1 MNKRKSITLLVISIV
16 LILLLGV
23 MTFCPVVVPLGNVDY
38 HSPVTLIEY
47 GLDLKGGYF
56 VTFEV
61 NKNELSDSEY
71 AEGFDEVIDTLED
84 RMSLIESRMG
94 IQGFTEALVASSPAE
109 GLVSVEVPAT
119 ESALSISDVFDILGS
134 KGELVISLN
143 EDGSE
148 PFIPKNAQG
157 DELTWNDCIVRA
169 DAIYDSSTSSYGIYV
184 EFDDFGLEALKEGT
198 SAITSSTPIYFILDG
213 ETISNPNVSSQIT
226 SNYSQ
231 ITGLSTPV
239 AAQTMAIQFMS
250 GSYPLDVVNTMDF
263 NDVGAELGN
272 DAANMLLLVY
282 AVMKSKITY
291 HEQTDMENTLK
302 LREVLKTLP
311 SFTSE
316 FFRGISTT
324 TSTSTR
330 IKYAYDLRIFF
341 QYLQKENPEL
351 AKIPMDQMSV
361 DVLDQVTAL
370 DLEEYTE
377 YLKAYIGSQESYTT
391 NGEKGLKRKLSA
403 LRTFYSYYFKKE
415 LIETNPTLLI
425 DMPKLHEK
433 EIIRLEPNEVAE
445 LLDFIES
452 CGDGLSNHQRAY
464 YEKTKER
471 DFAIITLLLG
481 TGIRV
486 SECVGLDIEDVDFK
500 NNGIK
505 VLRKGGN
512 EMFVYFGDEVAEAL
526 KKYIEVRAGITPVAG
541 HEHALFYSAQ
551 RKRINVKTVENLVK
565 KYASQ
570 VTTTKKITPH
580 KLRSTYGTTL
590 YQETGDI
597 YLVADVLGHKDVNT
611 TKKHY
616 AAMDDAR
623 RRQAATAVRLR
634 ESMPEHEE

>member
-47 GLDLKGGYF
+47 GLDLKGGSF

-71 AEGFDEVIDTLED
+71 AEGFDEVIATLED

-119 ESALSISDVFDILGS
+119 ESALSISDVFGILGS

-157 DELTWNDCIVRA
+157 DELTWNECIVRA
-169 DAIYDSSTSSYGIYV
+169 DTIYDSSTSSYGIYV

-272 DAANMLLLVY
+272 DTANMLLLVY
-282 AVMKSKITY
+282 AVMSVLIIVAFIAVY
-291 HEQTDMENTLK
+291 RLMGVAFTLSF
-302 LREVLKTLP
+302 LFYLILLAFAIAFIPLAQFMSLAGFVGLFFGLAMFAAFNAVLLGNIN
-311 SFTSE
+311 SE
-316 FFRGISTT
+316 FKKGKSF
-324 TSTSTR
+324 
-330 IKYAYDLRIFF
+330 
-341 QYLQKENPEL
+341 EL
-351 AKIPMDQMSV
+351 SFD
-361 DVLDQVTAL
+361 D
-370 DLEEYTE
+370 
-377 YLKAYIGSQESYTT
+377 G
-391 NGEKGLKRKLSA
+391 
-403 LRTFYSYYFKKE
+403 FKKSVWTI
-415 LIETNPTLLI
+415 LN
-425 DMPKLHEK
+425 
-433 EIIRLEPNEVAE
+433 
-445 LLDFIES
+445 
-452 CGDGLSNHQRAY
+452 G
-464 YEKTKER
+464 
-471 DFAIITLLLG
+471 AIVVLLG
-481 TGIRV
+481 LILIWIIGTGSIEIFAMGATFSLV
-486 SECVGLDIEDVDFK
+486 LGLIATFLFTRGYV
-500 NNGIK
+500 K
-505 VLRKGGN
+505 VLRGVSPDNDKA
-512 EMFVYFGDEVAEAL
+512 FG
-526 KKYIEVRAGITPVAG
+526 I
-541 HEHALFYSAQ
+541 
-551 RKRINVKTVENLVK
+551 VKEDK
-565 KYASQ
+565 
-570 VTTTKKITPH
+570 
-580 KLRSTYGTTL
+580 
-590 YQETGDI
+590 
-597 YLVADVLGHKDVNT
+597 
-611 TKKHY
+611 
-616 AAMDDAR
+616 
-623 RRQAATAVRLR
+623 
-634 ESMPEHEE
+634 

>member
-71 AEGFDEVIDTLED
+71 AEGFDEVIATLED

-282 AVMKSKITY
+282 AVMSVLIIVAFIAVY
-291 HEQTDMENTLK
+291 RLMGVAFTLSF
-302 LREVLKTLP
+302 LFYLILLAFAIAFIPLAQFMSLAGFVGLFFGLAMFAAFNAVLLGNIN
-311 SFTSE
+311 SE
-316 FFRGISTT
+316 FKKGKSF
-324 TSTSTR
+324 
-330 IKYAYDLRIFF
+330 
-341 QYLQKENPEL
+341 EL
-351 AKIPMDQMSV
+351 SFD
-361 DVLDQVTAL
+361 D
-370 DLEEYTE
+370 
-377 YLKAYIGSQESYTT
+377 G
-391 NGEKGLKRKLSA
+391 
-403 LRTFYSYYFKKE
+403 FKKSVWTI
-415 LIETNPTLLI
+415 LN
-425 DMPKLHEK
+425 
-433 EIIRLEPNEVAE
+433 
-445 LLDFIES
+445 
-452 CGDGLSNHQRAY
+452 G
-464 YEKTKER
+464 
-471 DFAIITLLLG
+471 AIVVLLG
-481 TGIRV
+481 LILIWIIGTGSIEIFAMGATFSLV
-486 SECVGLDIEDVDFK
+486 LGLIATFLFTRGYV
-500 NNGIK
+500 K
-505 VLRKGGN
+505 VLRGVSPDNDKA
-512 EMFVYFGDEVAEAL
+512 FG
-526 KKYIEVRAGITPVAG
+526 I
-541 HEHALFYSAQ
+541 
-551 RKRINVKTVENLVK
+551 VKEDK
-565 KYASQ
+565 
-570 VTTTKKITPH
+570 
-580 KLRSTYGTTL
+580 
-590 YQETGDI
+590 
-597 YLVADVLGHKDVNT
+597 
-611 TKKHY
+611 
-616 AAMDDAR
+616 
-623 RRQAATAVRLR
+623 
-634 ESMPEHEE
+634 

>member
-47 GLDLKGGYF
+47 GLDLKGGSF

-71 AEGFDEVIDTLED
+71 AKGFDEVIATLED

-119 ESALSISDVFDILGS
+119 ESALSISDVFGILGS

-157 DELTWNDCIVRA
+157 DELTWNECIVRA

-272 DAANMLLLVY
+272 DTANMLLLVY
-282 AVMKSKITY
+282 AVMSVLIIVAFIAVY
-291 HEQTDMENTLK
+291 RLMGVAFTLSF
-302 LREVLKTLP
+302 LFYLILLAFAIAFIPLAQFMSLAGFVGLFFGLAMFAAFNAVLLGNIN
-311 SFTSE
+311 SE
-316 FFRGISTT
+316 FKKGKSF
-324 TSTSTR
+324 
-330 IKYAYDLRIFF
+330 
-341 QYLQKENPEL
+341 EL
-351 AKIPMDQMSV
+351 SFD
-361 DVLDQVTAL
+361 D
-370 DLEEYTE
+370 
-377 YLKAYIGSQESYTT
+377 G
-391 NGEKGLKRKLSA
+391 
-403 LRTFYSYYFKKE
+403 FKKSVWTI
-415 LIETNPTLLI
+415 LN
-425 DMPKLHEK
+425 
-433 EIIRLEPNEVAE
+433 
-445 LLDFIES
+445 
-452 CGDGLSNHQRAY
+452 G
-464 YEKTKER
+464 
-471 DFAIITLLLG
+471 AIVVLLG
-481 TGIRV
+481 LILIWIIGTGSIEIFAMGATFSLV
-486 SECVGLDIEDVDFK
+486 LGLIATFLFTRGYV
-500 NNGIK
+500 K
-505 VLRKGGN
+505 VLRGVSPDNDKA
-512 EMFVYFGDEVAEAL
+512 FG
-526 KKYIEVRAGITPVAG
+526 I
-541 HEHALFYSAQ
+541 
-551 RKRINVKTVENLVK
+551 VKEDK
-565 KYASQ
+565 
-570 VTTTKKITPH
+570 
-580 KLRSTYGTTL
+580 
-590 YQETGDI
+590 
-597 YLVADVLGHKDVNT
+597 
-611 TKKHY
+611 
-616 AAMDDAR
+616 
-623 RRQAATAVRLR
+623 
-634 ESMPEHEE
+634 

>member
-1 MNKRKSITLLVISIV
+1 MPQTNNESEAKIPAKRRKSPRRRWKRALWLLPVLLTLLILRVERNVTDVV
-16 LILLLGV
+16 LTLSQATARSLAIQALNEAASEMLGLGV
-23 MTFCPVVVPLGNVDY
+23 HYADLMTVEKDEQGQVRLIQANTPEMNRLAAQASLLAQERLTAMGQKTVVVPLGNVDY

-143 EDGSE
+143 EDGSK

-272 DAANMLLLVY
+272 DTANMLLLVY
-282 AVMKSKITY
+282 AVMSVLIIVAFIAVY
-291 HEQTDMENTLK
+291 RLMGVAFTLSF
-302 LREVLKTLP
+302 LFYLILLAFAIAFIPLAQFMSLAGFVGLFFGLAMFAAFNAVLLGNIN
-311 SFTSE
+311 SE
-316 FFRGISTT
+316 FKKGKSF
-324 TSTSTR
+324 
-330 IKYAYDLRIFF
+330 
-341 QYLQKENPEL
+341 EL
-351 AKIPMDQMSV
+351 SFD
-361 DVLDQVTAL
+361 D
-370 DLEEYTE
+370 
-377 YLKAYIGSQESYTT
+377 G
-391 NGEKGLKRKLSA
+391 
-403 LRTFYSYYFKKE
+403 FKKSVWTI
-415 LIETNPTLLI
+415 LN
-425 DMPKLHEK
+425 
-433 EIIRLEPNEVAE
+433 
-445 LLDFIES
+445 
-452 CGDGLSNHQRAY
+452 G
-464 YEKTKER
+464 
-471 DFAIITLLLG
+471 AIVVLLG
-481 TGIRV
+481 LILIWIIGTG
-486 SECVGLDIEDVDFK
+486 SIEIFAMGATFSLVLGVIATFLFTR
-500 NNGIK
+500 GYVK
-505 VLRKGGN
+505 VLRGVSPDNDKA
-512 EMFVYFGDEVAEAL
+512 FG
-526 KKYIEVRAGITPVAG
+526 I
-541 HEHALFYSAQ
+541 
-551 RKRINVKTVENLVK
+551 VKEDK
-565 KYASQ
+565 
-570 VTTTKKITPH
+570 
-580 KLRSTYGTTL
+580 
-590 YQETGDI
+590 
-597 YLVADVLGHKDVNT
+597 
-611 TKKHY
+611 
-616 AAMDDAR
+616 
-623 RRQAATAVRLR
+623 
-634 ESMPEHEE
+634 

>member
-71 AEGFDEVIDTLED
+71 AEGFDEVIATLED

-282 AVMKSKITY
+282 AVMSVLIIVAFIAVY
-291 HEQTDMENTLK
+291 RLMGVAFTLSF
-302 LREVLKTLP
+302 LFYLILLAFAIAFIPLAQFMSLASFVGLFFGLAMFAAFNAVLLGNIN
-311 SFTSE
+311 SE
-316 FFRGISTT
+316 FKKGKSF
-324 TSTSTR
+324 
-330 IKYAYDLRIFF
+330 
-341 QYLQKENPEL
+341 EL
-351 AKIPMDQMSV
+351 SFD
-361 DVLDQVTAL
+361 D
-370 DLEEYTE
+370 
-377 YLKAYIGSQESYTT
+377 G
-391 NGEKGLKRKLSA
+391 
-403 LRTFYSYYFKKE
+403 FKKSVWTI
-415 LIETNPTLLI
+415 LN
-425 DMPKLHEK
+425 
-433 EIIRLEPNEVAE
+433 
-445 LLDFIES
+445 
-452 CGDGLSNHQRAY
+452 G
-464 YEKTKER
+464 
-471 DFAIITLLLG
+471 AIVVLLG
-481 TGIRV
+481 LILIWIIGTG
-486 SECVGLDIEDVDFK
+486 SIEIFAMGATFSLVLGVIATFLFTR
-500 NNGIK
+500 GYVK
-505 VLRKGGN
+505 VLRGVSPDNDKA
-512 EMFVYFGDEVAEAL
+512 FG
-526 KKYIEVRAGITPVAG
+526 I
-541 HEHALFYSAQ
+541 
-551 RKRINVKTVENLVK
+551 VKEDK
-565 KYASQ
+565 
-570 VTTTKKITPH
+570 
-580 KLRSTYGTTL
+580 
-590 YQETGDI
+590 
-597 YLVADVLGHKDVNT
+597 
-611 TKKHY
+611 
-616 AAMDDAR
+616 
-623 RRQAATAVRLR
+623 
-634 ESMPEHEE
+634 

>member
-47 GLDLKGGYF
+47 GLDLKGGSF

-71 AEGFDEVIDTLED
+71 AEGFDEVIATLED

-119 ESALSISDVFDILGS
+119 ESALSISDVFGILGS

-157 DELTWNDCIVRA
+157 DELTWNECIVRA

-282 AVMKSKITY
+282 AVMSVLIIVAFIAVY
-291 HEQTDMENTLK
+291 RLMGVAFTLSF
-302 LREVLKTLP
+302 LFYLILLAFAIAFIPLAQFMSLAGFVGLFFGLAMFAAFNAVLLGNIN
-311 SFTSE
+311 SE
-316 FFRGISTT
+316 FKKGKSF
-324 TSTSTR
+324 
-330 IKYAYDLRIFF
+330 
-341 QYLQKENPEL
+341 EL
-351 AKIPMDQMSV
+351 SFD
-361 DVLDQVTAL
+361 D
-370 DLEEYTE
+370 
-377 YLKAYIGSQESYTT
+377 G
-391 NGEKGLKRKLSA
+391 
-403 LRTFYSYYFKKE
+403 FKKSVWTI
-415 LIETNPTLLI
+415 LN
-425 DMPKLHEK
+425 
-433 EIIRLEPNEVAE
+433 
-445 LLDFIES
+445 
-452 CGDGLSNHQRAY
+452 G
-464 YEKTKER
+464 
-471 DFAIITLLLG
+471 AIVVLLG
-481 TGIRV
+481 LILIWIIGTG
-486 SECVGLDIEDVDFK
+486 SIEIFAMGATFSLVLGVIATFLFTR
-500 NNGIK
+500 GYVK
-505 VLRKGGN
+505 VLRGVSPDNDKA
-512 EMFVYFGDEVAEAL
+512 FG
-526 KKYIEVRAGITPVAG
+526 I
-541 HEHALFYSAQ
+541 
-551 RKRINVKTVENLVK
+551 VKEDK
-565 KYASQ
+565 
-570 VTTTKKITPH
+570 
-580 KLRSTYGTTL
+580 
-590 YQETGDI
+590 
-597 YLVADVLGHKDVNT
+597 
-611 TKKHY
+611 
-616 AAMDDAR
+616 
-623 RRQAATAVRLR
+623 
-634 ESMPEHEE
+634 

>member
-47 GLDLKGGYF
+47 GLDLKGGSF

-71 AEGFDEVIDTLED
+71 AEGFDEVIATLED

-119 ESALSISDVFDILGS
+119 ESALSISDVFGILGS

-157 DELTWNDCIVRA
+157 DELTWNECIVRA

-272 DAANMLLLVY
+272 DTANMLLLVY
-282 AVMKSKITY
+282 AVMSVLIIVAFIAVYRLMGVAFTLSFLFYLILLAFAIAFIPLAQFMSLAGFVGLFFGLAMFAAQQMDCSEISIPSSKRAKALNCPLT
-291 HEQTDMENTLK
+291 TDSK
-302 LREVLKTLP
+302 
-311 SFTSE
+311 
-316 FFRGISTT
+316 
-324 TSTSTR
+324 
-330 IKYAYDLRIFF
+330 
-341 QYLQKENPEL
+341 NPCGL
-351 AKIPMDQMSV
+351 FS
-361 DVLDQVTAL
+361 TAL
-370 DLEEYTE
+370 
-377 YLKAYIGSQESYTT
+377 SWCCSV
-391 NGEKGLKRKLSA
+391 LS
-403 LRTFYSYYFKKE
+403 L
-415 LIETNPTLLI
+415 
-425 DMPKLHEK
+425 
-433 EIIRLEPNEVAE
+433 
-445 LLDFIES
+445 
-452 CGDGLSNHQRAY
+452 
-464 YEKTKER
+464 
-471 DFAIITLLLG
+471 
-481 TGIRV
+481 
-486 SECVGLDIEDVDFK
+486 
-500 NNGIK
+500 
-505 VLRKGGN
+505 
-512 EMFVYFGDEVAEAL
+512 FG
-526 KKYIEVRAGITPVAG
+526 
-541 HEHALFYSAQ
+541 
-551 RKRINVKTVENLVK
+551 
-565 KYASQ
+565 
-570 VTTTKKITPH
+570 
-580 KLRSTYGTTL
+580 
-590 YQETGDI
+590 
-597 YLVADVLGHKDVNT
+597 
-611 TKKHY
+611 
-616 AAMDDAR
+616 
-623 RRQAATAVRLR
+623 
-634 ESMPEHEE
+634 

>member
-47 GLDLKGGYF
+47 GLDLKGGSF

-71 AEGFDEVIDTLED
+71 AEGFDEVIATLED

-119 ESALSISDVFDILGS
+119 ESALSISDVFGILGS

-272 DAANMLLLVY
+272 DTANMLLLVY
-282 AVMKSKITY
+282 AVMSILIIVAFIAVY
-291 HEQTDMENTLK
+291 RLMGVAFTLSF
-302 LREVLKTLP
+302 LFYLILLAFAIAFIPLAQFMSLAGFVGLFFGLAMFAAFNAVLLGNIN
-311 SFTSE
+311 SE
-316 FFRGISTT
+316 FKKGKSF
-324 TSTSTR
+324 
-330 IKYAYDLRIFF
+330 
-341 QYLQKENPEL
+341 EL
-351 AKIPMDQMSV
+351 SFD
-361 DVLDQVTAL
+361 D
-370 DLEEYTE
+370 
-377 YLKAYIGSQESYTT
+377 G
-391 NGEKGLKRKLSA
+391 
-403 LRTFYSYYFKKE
+403 FKKSVWTI
-415 LIETNPTLLI
+415 LN
-425 DMPKLHEK
+425 
-433 EIIRLEPNEVAE
+433 
-445 LLDFIES
+445 
-452 CGDGLSNHQRAY
+452 G
-464 YEKTKER
+464 
-471 DFAIITLLLG
+471 AIVVLLG
-481 TGIRV
+481 LILIWIIGTG
-486 SECVGLDIEDVDFK
+486 SIEIFAMGATFSLVLGVIATFLFTR
-500 NNGIK
+500 GYVK
-505 VLRKGGN
+505 VLRGVSPDNDKA
-512 EMFVYFGDEVAEAL
+512 FG
-526 KKYIEVRAGITPVAG
+526 I
-541 HEHALFYSAQ
+541 
-551 RKRINVKTVENLVK
+551 VKEDK
-565 KYASQ
+565 
-570 VTTTKKITPH
+570 
-580 KLRSTYGTTL
+580 
-590 YQETGDI
+590 
-597 YLVADVLGHKDVNT
+597 
-611 TKKHY
+611 
-616 AAMDDAR
+616 
-623 RRQAATAVRLR
+623 
-634 ESMPEHEE
+634 

>member
-47 GLDLKGGYF
+47 GLDLKGGSF

-71 AEGFDEVIDTLED
+71 AEGFDEVIVTLED

-119 ESALSISDVFDILGS
+119 ESALSISDVFGILGS

-157 DELTWNDCIVRA
+157 DELTWNECIVRA

-272 DAANMLLLVY
+272 DTANMLLLVY
-282 AVMKSKITY
+282 AVMSVLIIVAFIAVY
-291 HEQTDMENTLK
+291 RLMGVAFTLSF
-302 LREVLKTLP
+302 LFYLILLAFAIAFIPLAQFMSLAGFVGLFFGLAMFAAFNAVLLGNIN
-311 SFTSE
+311 SE
-316 FFRGISTT
+316 FKKGKSF
-324 TSTSTR
+324 
-330 IKYAYDLRIFF
+330 
-341 QYLQKENPEL
+341 EL
-351 AKIPMDQMSV
+351 SFD
-361 DVLDQVTAL
+361 D
-370 DLEEYTE
+370 
-377 YLKAYIGSQESYTT
+377 G
-391 NGEKGLKRKLSA
+391 
-403 LRTFYSYYFKKE
+403 FKKSVWTI
-415 LIETNPTLLI
+415 LN
-425 DMPKLHEK
+425 
-433 EIIRLEPNEVAE
+433 
-445 LLDFIES
+445 
-452 CGDGLSNHQRAY
+452 G
-464 YEKTKER
+464 
-471 DFAIITLLLG
+471 AIVVLLG
-481 TGIRV
+481 LILIWIIGTGSIEIFAMGATFSLV
-486 SECVGLDIEDVDFK
+486 LGLIATFLFTRGYV
-500 NNGIK
+500 K
-505 VLRKGGN
+505 VLRGVSPDNDKA
-512 EMFVYFGDEVAEAL
+512 FG
-526 KKYIEVRAGITPVAG
+526 I
-541 HEHALFYSAQ
+541 
-551 RKRINVKTVENLVK
+551 VKEDK
-565 KYASQ
+565 
-570 VTTTKKITPH
+570 
-580 KLRSTYGTTL
+580 
-590 YQETGDI
+590 
-597 YLVADVLGHKDVNT
+597 
-611 TKKHY
+611 
-616 AAMDDAR
+616 
-623 RRQAATAVRLR
+623 
-634 ESMPEHEE
+634 

>member
-47 GLDLKGGYF
+47 GLDLKGGSF

-71 AEGFDEVIDTLED
+71 AEGFDEVIATLED

-119 ESALSISDVFDILGS
+119 ESALSISDVFGILGS

-157 DELTWNDCIVRA
+157 DELTWNECIVRA

-272 DAANMLLLVY
+272 DTANMLLLVY
-282 AVMKSKITY
+282 AVMSVLIIVAFIAVY
-291 HEQTDMENTLK
+291 RLMGVAFTLSF
-302 LREVLKTLP
+302 LFYLILLAFAIAFIPLAQFMSLAGFVGLFFGLAMFAAFNAVLLGNIN
-311 SFTSE
+311 SE
-316 FFRGISTT
+316 FKKGKSF
-324 TSTSTR
+324 
-330 IKYAYDLRIFF
+330 
-341 QYLQKENPEL
+341 EL
-351 AKIPMDQMSV
+351 SFD
-361 DVLDQVTAL
+361 D
-370 DLEEYTE
+370 
-377 YLKAYIGSQESYTT
+377 G
-391 NGEKGLKRKLSA
+391 
-403 LRTFYSYYFKKE
+403 FKKSVW
-415 LIETNPTLLI
+415 T
-425 DMPKLHEK
+425 
-433 EIIRLEPNEVAE
+433 IIN
-445 LLDFIES
+445 
-452 CGDGLSNHQRAY
+452 G
-464 YEKTKER
+464 
-471 DFAIITLLLG
+471 AIVVLLG
-481 TGIRV
+481 LILIWIIGTGSIEIFAMGATFSLV
-486 SECVGLDIEDVDFK
+486 LGLIATFLFTRGYV
-500 NNGIK
+500 K
-505 VLRKGGN
+505 VLRGVSPDNDKA
-512 EMFVYFGDEVAEAL
+512 FG
-526 KKYIEVRAGITPVAG
+526 I
-541 HEHALFYSAQ
+541 
-551 RKRINVKTVENLVK
+551 VKEDK
-565 KYASQ
+565 
-570 VTTTKKITPH
+570 
-580 KLRSTYGTTL
+580 
-590 YQETGDI
+590 
-597 YLVADVLGHKDVNT
+597 
-611 TKKHY
+611 
-616 AAMDDAR
+616 
-623 RRQAATAVRLR
+623 
-634 ESMPEHEE
+634 

>member
-47 GLDLKGGYF
+47 GLDLKGGSF

-71 AEGFDEVIDTLED
+71 AEGFDEVIATLED

-119 ESALSISDVFDILGS
+119 ESALSISDVFGILGS

-157 DELTWNDCIVRA
+157 DELTWNECIVRA
-169 DAIYDSSTSSYGIYV
+169 DAFYDSSTSSYGIYV

-272 DAANMLLLVY
+272 DTANMLLLVY
-282 AVMKSKITY
+282 AVMSVLIIVAFIAVY
-291 HEQTDMENTLK
+291 RLMGVAFTLSF
-302 LREVLKTLP
+302 LFYLILLAFAIAFIPLAQFMSLAGFVGLFFGLAMFAAFNAVLLGNIN
-311 SFTSE
+311 SE
-316 FFRGISTT
+316 FKKGKSF
-324 TSTSTR
+324 
-330 IKYAYDLRIFF
+330 
-341 QYLQKENPEL
+341 EL
-351 AKIPMDQMSV
+351 SFD
-361 DVLDQVTAL
+361 D
-370 DLEEYTE
+370 
-377 YLKAYIGSQESYTT
+377 G
-391 NGEKGLKRKLSA
+391 
-403 LRTFYSYYFKKE
+403 FKKSVWTI
-415 LIETNPTLLI
+415 LN
-425 DMPKLHEK
+425 
-433 EIIRLEPNEVAE
+433 
-445 LLDFIES
+445 
-452 CGDGLSNHQRAY
+452 G
-464 YEKTKER
+464 
-471 DFAIITLLLG
+471 AIVVLLG
-481 TGIRV
+481 LILIWIIGTGSIEIFAMGATFSLV
-486 SECVGLDIEDVDFK
+486 LGLIATFLFTRGYV
-500 NNGIK
+500 K
-505 VLRKGGN
+505 VLRGVSPDNDKA
-512 EMFVYFGDEVAEAL
+512 FG
-526 KKYIEVRAGITPVAG
+526 I
-541 HEHALFYSAQ
+541 
-551 RKRINVKTVENLVK
+551 VKEDK
-565 KYASQ
+565 
-570 VTTTKKITPH
+570 
-580 KLRSTYGTTL
+580 
-590 YQETGDI
+590 
-597 YLVADVLGHKDVNT
+597 
-611 TKKHY
+611 
-616 AAMDDAR
+616 
-623 RRQAATAVRLR
+623 
-634 ESMPEHEE
+634 

>member
-47 GLDLKGGYF
+47 GLDLKGGSF

-71 AEGFDEVIDTLED
+71 AEGFDEVIATLED

-119 ESALSISDVFDILGS
+119 ESALSISDVFGILGS

-157 DELTWNDCIVRA
+157 DELTWNECIVRA

-250 GSYPLDVVNTMDF
+250 GSYPLDVVYTMYF

-272 DAANMLLLVY
+272 DTANMLLLVY
-282 AVMKSKITY
+282 AVMSVLIIVAFIAVY
-291 HEQTDMENTLK
+291 RLMGVAFTLSF
-302 LREVLKTLP
+302 LFYLILLAFAIAFIPLAQFMSLAGFVGLFFGLAMFAAFNAVLLGNIN
-311 SFTSE
+311 SE
-316 FFRGISTT
+316 FKKGKSF
-324 TSTSTR
+324 
-330 IKYAYDLRIFF
+330 
-341 QYLQKENPEL
+341 EL
-351 AKIPMDQMSV
+351 SFD
-361 DVLDQVTAL
+361 D
-370 DLEEYTE
+370 
-377 YLKAYIGSQESYTT
+377 G
-391 NGEKGLKRKLSA
+391 
-403 LRTFYSYYFKKE
+403 FKKSVWTI
-415 LIETNPTLLI
+415 LN
-425 DMPKLHEK
+425 
-433 EIIRLEPNEVAE
+433 
-445 LLDFIES
+445 
-452 CGDGLSNHQRAY
+452 G
-464 YEKTKER
+464 
-471 DFAIITLLLG
+471 AIVVLLG
-481 TGIRV
+481 LILIWIIGTGSIEIFAMGATFSLV
-486 SECVGLDIEDVDFK
+486 LGLIATFLFTRGYV
-500 NNGIK
+500 K
-505 VLRKGGN
+505 VLRGVSPDNDKA
-512 EMFVYFGDEVAEAL
+512 FG
-526 KKYIEVRAGITPVAG
+526 I
-541 HEHALFYSAQ
+541 
-551 RKRINVKTVENLVK
+551 VKEDK
-565 KYASQ
+565 
-570 VTTTKKITPH
+570 
-580 KLRSTYGTTL
+580 
-590 YQETGDI
+590 
-597 YLVADVLGHKDVNT
+597 
-611 TKKHY
+611 
-616 AAMDDAR
+616 
-623 RRQAATAVRLR
+623 
-634 ESMPEHEE
+634 

>member
-282 AVMKSKITY
+282 AVMSVLIIVAFIAVY
-291 HEQTDMENTLK
+291 RLMGVAFTLSFLFYLILLAFAIK
-302 LREVLKTLP
+302 FIPLAQFMSLAGFVGLFFGLAMFAAFNAVLLGNIN
-311 SFTSE
+311 SE
-316 FFRGISTT
+316 FKKGKSF
-324 TSTSTR
+324 
-330 IKYAYDLRIFF
+330 
-341 QYLQKENPEL
+341 EL
-351 AKIPMDQMSV
+351 SFD
-361 DVLDQVTAL
+361 D
-370 DLEEYTE
+370 
-377 YLKAYIGSQESYTT
+377 G
-391 NGEKGLKRKLSA
+391 
-403 LRTFYSYYFKKE
+403 FKKSVWTI
-415 LIETNPTLLI
+415 LN
-425 DMPKLHEK
+425 
-433 EIIRLEPNEVAE
+433 
-445 LLDFIES
+445 
-452 CGDGLSNHQRAY
+452 G
-464 YEKTKER
+464 
-471 DFAIITLLLG
+471 AIVVLLG
-481 TGIRV
+481 LILIWIIGTG
-486 SECVGLDIEDVDFK
+486 SIEIFAMGATFSLVLGVIATFLFTR
-500 NNGIK
+500 GYVK
-505 VLRKGGN
+505 VLRGVSPDNDKA
-512 EMFVYFGDEVAEAL
+512 FG
-526 KKYIEVRAGITPVAG
+526 I
-541 HEHALFYSAQ
+541 
-551 RKRINVKTVENLVK
+551 VKEDK
-565 KYASQ
+565 
-570 VTTTKKITPH
+570 
-580 KLRSTYGTTL
+580 
-590 YQETGDI
+590 
-597 YLVADVLGHKDVNT
+597 
-611 TKKHY
+611 
-616 AAMDDAR
+616 
-623 RRQAATAVRLR
+623 
-634 ESMPEHEE
+634 

>member
-47 GLDLKGGYF
+47 GLDLKGGSF

-71 AEGFDEVIDTLED
+71 AEGFDEVIATLED

-119 ESALSISDVFDILGS
+119 ESALSISDVFGILGS

-157 DELTWNDCIVRA
+157 DELTWNECIVRA

-239 AAQTMAIQFMS
+239 AAQTMAIHFMS

-272 DAANMLLLVY
+272 DTANMLLLVY
-282 AVMKSKITY
+282 AVMSVLIIVAFIAVY
-291 HEQTDMENTLK
+291 RLMGVAFTLSF
-302 LREVLKTLP
+302 LFYLILLAFAIAFIPLAQFMSLAGFVGLFFGLAMFAAFNAVLLGNIN
-311 SFTSE
+311 SE
-316 FFRGISTT
+316 FKKGKSF
-324 TSTSTR
+324 
-330 IKYAYDLRIFF
+330 
-341 QYLQKENPEL
+341 EL
-351 AKIPMDQMSV
+351 SFD
-361 DVLDQVTAL
+361 D
-370 DLEEYTE
+370 
-377 YLKAYIGSQESYTT
+377 G
-391 NGEKGLKRKLSA
+391 
-403 LRTFYSYYFKKE
+403 FKKSVWTI
-415 LIETNPTLLI
+415 LN
-425 DMPKLHEK
+425 
-433 EIIRLEPNEVAE
+433 
-445 LLDFIES
+445 
-452 CGDGLSNHQRAY
+452 G
-464 YEKTKER
+464 
-471 DFAIITLLLG
+471 AIVVLLG
-481 TGIRV
+481 LILIWIIGTGSIEIFAMGATFSLV
-486 SECVGLDIEDVDFK
+486 LGLIATFLFTRGYV
-500 NNGIK
+500 K
-505 VLRKGGN
+505 VLRGVSPDNDKA
-512 EMFVYFGDEVAEAL
+512 FG
-526 KKYIEVRAGITPVAG
+526 I
-541 HEHALFYSAQ
+541 
-551 RKRINVKTVENLVK
+551 VKEDK
-565 KYASQ
+565 
-570 VTTTKKITPH
+570 
-580 KLRSTYGTTL
+580 
-590 YQETGDI
+590 
-597 YLVADVLGHKDVNT
+597 
-611 TKKHY
+611 
-616 AAMDDAR
+616 
-623 RRQAATAVRLR
+623 
-634 ESMPEHEE
+634 

>member
-47 GLDLKGGYF
+47 GLDLKGGSF

-71 AEGFDEVIDTLED
+71 AEGFDEVIATLED

-119 ESALSISDVFDILGS
+119 ESALSISDVFGILGS

-157 DELTWNDCIVRA
+157 DELTWNECIVRA

-272 DAANMLLLVY
+272 DTANMLLLVY
-282 AVMKSKITY
+282 AVMSVLIIVAFIAVY
-291 HEQTDMENTLK
+291 RLMGVAFTLSF
-302 LREVLKTLP
+302 LFYLLLLAFAIAFIPLAQFMSLAGFVGLFFGLAMFAAFNAVLLGNIN
-311 SFTSE
+311 SE
-316 FFRGISTT
+316 FKKGKSF
-324 TSTSTR
+324 
-330 IKYAYDLRIFF
+330 
-341 QYLQKENPEL
+341 EL
-351 AKIPMDQMSV
+351 SFD
-361 DVLDQVTAL
+361 D
-370 DLEEYTE
+370 
-377 YLKAYIGSQESYTT
+377 G
-391 NGEKGLKRKLSA
+391 
-403 LRTFYSYYFKKE
+403 FKKSVWTI
-415 LIETNPTLLI
+415 LN
-425 DMPKLHEK
+425 
-433 EIIRLEPNEVAE
+433 
-445 LLDFIES
+445 
-452 CGDGLSNHQRAY
+452 G
-464 YEKTKER
+464 
-471 DFAIITLLLG
+471 AIVVLLG
-481 TGIRV
+481 LILIWIIGTGSIEIFAMGATFSLV
-486 SECVGLDIEDVDFK
+486 LGLIATFLFTRGYV
-500 NNGIK
+500 K
-505 VLRKGGN
+505 VLRGVSPDNDKA
-512 EMFVYFGDEVAEAL
+512 FG
-526 KKYIEVRAGITPVAG
+526 I
-541 HEHALFYSAQ
+541 
-551 RKRINVKTVENLVK
+551 VKEDK
-565 KYASQ
+565 
-570 VTTTKKITPH
+570 
-580 KLRSTYGTTL
+580 
-590 YQETGDI
+590 
-597 YLVADVLGHKDVNT
+597 
-611 TKKHY
+611 
-616 AAMDDAR
+616 
-623 RRQAATAVRLR
+623 
-634 ESMPEHEE
+634 

>member
-47 GLDLKGGYF
+47 GLDLKGGSF

-71 AEGFDEVIDTLED
+71 AEGFDEVIATLED

-119 ESALSISDVFDILGS
+119 ESALSISDVFGILGS

-157 DELTWNDCIVRA
+157 DELTWNECIVRA

-272 DAANMLLLVY
+272 DTANMLLLVY
-282 AVMKSKITY
+282 AVMSVIIIVAFIAVY
-291 HEQTDMENTLK
+291 RLMGVAFTLSF
-302 LREVLKTLP
+302 LFYLILLAFAIAFIPLAQFMSLAGFVGLFFGLAMFAAFNAVLLGNIN
-311 SFTSE
+311 SE
-316 FFRGISTT
+316 FKKGKSF
-324 TSTSTR
+324 
-330 IKYAYDLRIFF
+330 
-341 QYLQKENPEL
+341 EL
-351 AKIPMDQMSV
+351 SFD
-361 DVLDQVTAL
+361 D
-370 DLEEYTE
+370 
-377 YLKAYIGSQESYTT
+377 G
-391 NGEKGLKRKLSA
+391 
-403 LRTFYSYYFKKE
+403 FKKSVWTI
-415 LIETNPTLLI
+415 LN
-425 DMPKLHEK
+425 
-433 EIIRLEPNEVAE
+433 
-445 LLDFIES
+445 
-452 CGDGLSNHQRAY
+452 G
-464 YEKTKER
+464 
-471 DFAIITLLLG
+471 AIVVLLG
-481 TGIRV
+481 LILIWIIGTGSIEIFAMGATFSLV
-486 SECVGLDIEDVDFK
+486 LGLIATFLFTRGYV
-500 NNGIK
+500 K
-505 VLRKGGN
+505 VLRGVSPDNDKA
-512 EMFVYFGDEVAEAL
+512 FG
-526 KKYIEVRAGITPVAG
+526 I
-541 HEHALFYSAQ
+541 
-551 RKRINVKTVENLVK
+551 VKEDK
-565 KYASQ
+565 
-570 VTTTKKITPH
+570 
-580 KLRSTYGTTL
+580 
-590 YQETGDI
+590 
-597 YLVADVLGHKDVNT
+597 
-611 TKKHY
+611 
-616 AAMDDAR
+616 
-623 RRQAATAVRLR
+623 
-634 ESMPEHEE
+634 

>member
-47 GLDLKGGYF
+47 GLDLKGGSF

-71 AEGFDEVIDTLED
+71 AEGFDEVIATLED

-157 DELTWNDCIVRA
+157 DELTWNECIVRA

-272 DAANMLLLVY
+272 DTANMLLLVY
-282 AVMKSKITY
+282 AVMSVLIIVAFIAVY
-291 HEQTDMENTLK
+291 RLMGVAFTLSF
-302 LREVLKTLP
+302 LFYLILLAFAIAFIPLAQFMSLAGFVGLFFGLAMFAAFNAVLLGNIN
-311 SFTSE
+311 SE
-316 FFRGISTT
+316 FKKGKSF
-324 TSTSTR
+324 
-330 IKYAYDLRIFF
+330 
-341 QYLQKENPEL
+341 EL
-351 AKIPMDQMSV
+351 SFD
-361 DVLDQVTAL
+361 D
-370 DLEEYTE
+370 
-377 YLKAYIGSQESYTT
+377 G
-391 NGEKGLKRKLSA
+391 
-403 LRTFYSYYFKKE
+403 FKKSVWTI
-415 LIETNPTLLI
+415 LN
-425 DMPKLHEK
+425 
-433 EIIRLEPNEVAE
+433 
-445 LLDFIES
+445 
-452 CGDGLSNHQRAY
+452 G
-464 YEKTKER
+464 
-471 DFAIITLLLG
+471 AIVVLLG
-481 TGIRV
+481 LILIWIIGTGSIEIFAMGATFSLV
-486 SECVGLDIEDVDFK
+486 LGLIATFLFTRGYV
-500 NNGIK
+500 K
-505 VLRKGGN
+505 VLRGVSPDNDKA
-512 EMFVYFGDEVAEAL
+512 FG
-526 KKYIEVRAGITPVAG
+526 I
-541 HEHALFYSAQ
+541 
-551 RKRINVKTVENLVK
+551 VKEDK
-565 KYASQ
+565 
-570 VTTTKKITPH
+570 
-580 KLRSTYGTTL
+580 
-590 YQETGDI
+590 
-597 YLVADVLGHKDVNT
+597 
-611 TKKHY
+611 
-616 AAMDDAR
+616 
-623 RRQAATAVRLR
+623 
-634 ESMPEHEE
+634 

>member
-47 GLDLKGGYF
+47 GLYLKGGSF

-71 AEGFDEVIDTLED
+71 AEGFDEVIATLED

-119 ESALSISDVFDILGS
+119 ESALSISDVFGILGS

-157 DELTWNDCIVRA
+157 DELTWNECIVRA

-272 DAANMLLLVY
+272 DTANMLLLVY
-282 AVMKSKITY
+282 AVMSVLIIVAFIAVY
-291 HEQTDMENTLK
+291 RLMGVAFTLSF
-302 LREVLKTLP
+302 LFYLILLAFAIAFIPLAQFMSLAGFVGLFFGLAMFAAFNAVLLGNIN
-311 SFTSE
+311 SE
-316 FFRGISTT
+316 FKKGKSF
-324 TSTSTR
+324 
-330 IKYAYDLRIFF
+330 
-341 QYLQKENPEL
+341 EL
-351 AKIPMDQMSV
+351 SFD
-361 DVLDQVTAL
+361 D
-370 DLEEYTE
+370 
-377 YLKAYIGSQESYTT
+377 G
-391 NGEKGLKRKLSA
+391 
-403 LRTFYSYYFKKE
+403 FKKSVWTI
-415 LIETNPTLLI
+415 LN
-425 DMPKLHEK
+425 
-433 EIIRLEPNEVAE
+433 
-445 LLDFIES
+445 
-452 CGDGLSNHQRAY
+452 G
-464 YEKTKER
+464 
-471 DFAIITLLLG
+471 AIVVLLG
-481 TGIRV
+481 LILIWIIGTGSIEIFAMGATFSLV
-486 SECVGLDIEDVDFK
+486 LGLIATFLFTRGYV
-500 NNGIK
+500 K
-505 VLRKGGN
+505 VLRGVSPDNDKA
-512 EMFVYFGDEVAEAL
+512 FG
-526 KKYIEVRAGITPVAG
+526 I
-541 HEHALFYSAQ
+541 
-551 RKRINVKTVENLVK
+551 VKEDK
-565 KYASQ
+565 
-570 VTTTKKITPH
+570 
-580 KLRSTYGTTL
+580 
-590 YQETGDI
+590 
-597 YLVADVLGHKDVNT
+597 
-611 TKKHY
+611 
-616 AAMDDAR
+616 
-623 RRQAATAVRLR
+623 
-634 ESMPEHEE
+634 

>member
-47 GLDLKGGYF
+47 GLDLKGGSF

-71 AEGFDEVIDTLED
+71 AEGFDEVIATLED

-119 ESALSISDVFDILGS
+119 ESALSISDVFGILGS

-157 DELTWNDCIVRA
+157 DELTWNECIVRA

-272 DAANMLLLVY
+272 DTANMLLLVY
-282 AVMKSKITY
+282 AVMSVLIIVAFIAVY
-291 HEQTDMENTLK
+291 RLMGVAFTLSF
-302 LREVLKTLP
+302 LFYLILLAFAIAFIPLAQFMSLAGFVGLFFGLAMFAAFNAVLLGNIN
-311 SFTSE
+311 SE
-316 FFRGISTT
+316 FKKGKSF
-324 TSTSTR
+324 
-330 IKYAYDLRIFF
+330 
-341 QYLQKENPEL
+341 EL
-351 AKIPMDQMSV
+351 SFD
-361 DVLDQVTAL
+361 D
-370 DLEEYTE
+370 
-377 YLKAYIGSQESYTT
+377 G
-391 NGEKGLKRKLSA
+391 
-403 LRTFYSYYFKKE
+403 FKKSVWTI
-415 LIETNPTLLI
+415 LN
-425 DMPKLHEK
+425 
-433 EIIRLEPNEVAE
+433 
-445 LLDFIES
+445 
-452 CGDGLSNHQRAY
+452 G
-464 YEKTKER
+464 
-471 DFAIITLLLG
+471 AIVVLLG
-481 TGIRV
+481 LILIWIIGTGSIEIFAMGATFSLV
-486 SECVGLDIEDVDFK
+486 LGLIATFLFTRGYV
-500 NNGIK
+500 K
-505 VLRKGGN
+505 VLRGVSPDNDKA
-512 EMFVYFGDEVAEAL
+512 FG
-526 KKYIEVRAGITPVAG
+526 I
-541 HEHALFYSAQ
+541 
-551 RKRINVKTVENLVK
+551 VKED
-565 KYASQ
+565 
-570 VTTTKKITPH
+570 
-580 KLRSTYGTTL
+580 R
-590 YQETGDI
+590 
-597 YLVADVLGHKDVNT
+597 
-611 TKKHY
+611 
-616 AAMDDAR
+616 
-623 RRQAATAVRLR
+623 
-634 ESMPEHEE
+634 

>member
-47 GLDLKGGYF
+47 GLDLKGGSF

-71 AEGFDEVIDTLED
+71 AEGFDEVIATLED

-119 ESALSISDVFDILGS
+119 ESALSISDVFGILGS

-157 DELTWNDCIVRA
+157 DELTWNECIVRA

-184 EFDDFGLEALKEGT
+184 EFDDFGLEALKEGS

-272 DAANMLLLVY
+272 DTANMLLLVY
-282 AVMKSKITY
+282 AVMSVLIIVAFIAVY
-291 HEQTDMENTLK
+291 RLMGVAFTLSF
-302 LREVLKTLP
+302 LFYLILLAFAIAFIPLAQFMSLAGFVGLFFGLAMFAAFNAVLLGNIN
-311 SFTSE
+311 SE
-316 FFRGISTT
+316 FKKGKSF
-324 TSTSTR
+324 
-330 IKYAYDLRIFF
+330 
-341 QYLQKENPEL
+341 EL
-351 AKIPMDQMSV
+351 SFD
-361 DVLDQVTAL
+361 D
-370 DLEEYTE
+370 
-377 YLKAYIGSQESYTT
+377 G
-391 NGEKGLKRKLSA
+391 
-403 LRTFYSYYFKKE
+403 FKKSVWTI
-415 LIETNPTLLI
+415 LN
-425 DMPKLHEK
+425 
-433 EIIRLEPNEVAE
+433 
-445 LLDFIES
+445 
-452 CGDGLSNHQRAY
+452 G
-464 YEKTKER
+464 
-471 DFAIITLLLG
+471 AIVVLLG
-481 TGIRV
+481 LILIWIIGTGSIEIFAMGATFSLV
-486 SECVGLDIEDVDFK
+486 LGLIATFLFTRGYV
-500 NNGIK
+500 K
-505 VLRKGGN
+505 VLRGVSPDNDKA
-512 EMFVYFGDEVAEAL
+512 FG
-526 KKYIEVRAGITPVAG
+526 I
-541 HEHALFYSAQ
+541 
-551 RKRINVKTVENLVK
+551 VKEDK
-565 KYASQ
+565 
-570 VTTTKKITPH
+570 
-580 KLRSTYGTTL
+580 
-590 YQETGDI
+590 
-597 YLVADVLGHKDVNT
+597 
-611 TKKHY
+611 
-616 AAMDDAR
+616 
-623 RRQAATAVRLR
+623 
-634 ESMPEHEE
+634 

>member
-47 GLDLKGGYF
+47 GLDLKGGSF

-71 AEGFDEVIDTLED
+71 AEGFDEVIATLED

-282 AVMKSKITY
+282 AVMSVLIIVAFIAVY
-291 HEQTDMENTLK
+291 RLMGVAFTLSF
-302 LREVLKTLP
+302 LFYLILLAFAIAFIPLAQFMSLAGFVGLFFGLAMFAAFNAVLLGNIN
-311 SFTSE
+311 SE
-316 FFRGISTT
+316 FKKGKSF
-324 TSTSTR
+324 
-330 IKYAYDLRIFF
+330 
-341 QYLQKENPEL
+341 EL
-351 AKIPMDQMSV
+351 SFD
-361 DVLDQVTAL
+361 D
-370 DLEEYTE
+370 
-377 YLKAYIGSQESYTT
+377 G
-391 NGEKGLKRKLSA
+391 
-403 LRTFYSYYFKKE
+403 FKKSVWTI
-415 LIETNPTLLI
+415 LN
-425 DMPKLHEK
+425 
-433 EIIRLEPNEVAE
+433 
-445 LLDFIES
+445 
-452 CGDGLSNHQRAY
+452 G
-464 YEKTKER
+464 
-471 DFAIITLLLG
+471 AIVVLLG
-481 TGIRV
+481 LILIWIIGTGSIEIFAMGATFSLV
-486 SECVGLDIEDVDFK
+486 LGLIATFLFTRGYV
-500 NNGIK
+500 K
-505 VLRKGGN
+505 VLRGVSPDNDKA
-512 EMFVYFGDEVAEAL
+512 FG
-526 KKYIEVRAGITPVAG
+526 I
-541 HEHALFYSAQ
+541 
-551 RKRINVKTVENLVK
+551 VKEDK
-565 KYASQ
+565 
-570 VTTTKKITPH
+570 
-580 KLRSTYGTTL
+580 
-590 YQETGDI
+590 
-597 YLVADVLGHKDVNT
+597 
-611 TKKHY
+611 
-616 AAMDDAR
+616 
-623 RRQAATAVRLR
+623 
-634 ESMPEHEE
+634 

>member
-47 GLDLKGGYF
+47 GLDLKGGSF

-71 AEGFDEVIDTLED
+71 AEGFDEVIATLED

-119 ESALSISDVFDILGS
+119 ESALSISDVFGILGS

-157 DELTWNDCIVRA
+157 DELTWNECIVRA

-239 AAQTMAIQFMS
+239 AAQTMAIKFMS

-272 DAANMLLLVY
+272 DTANMLLLVY
-282 AVMKSKITY
+282 AVMSVLIIVAFIAVY
-291 HEQTDMENTLK
+291 RLMGVAFTLSF
-302 LREVLKTLP
+302 LFYLILLAFAIAFIPLAQFMSLAGFVGLFFGLAMFAAFNAVLLGNIN
-311 SFTSE
+311 SE
-316 FFRGISTT
+316 FKKGKSF
-324 TSTSTR
+324 
-330 IKYAYDLRIFF
+330 
-341 QYLQKENPEL
+341 EL
-351 AKIPMDQMSV
+351 SFD
-361 DVLDQVTAL
+361 D
-370 DLEEYTE
+370 
-377 YLKAYIGSQESYTT
+377 G
-391 NGEKGLKRKLSA
+391 
-403 LRTFYSYYFKKE
+403 FKKSVWTI
-415 LIETNPTLLI
+415 LN
-425 DMPKLHEK
+425 
-433 EIIRLEPNEVAE
+433 
-445 LLDFIES
+445 
-452 CGDGLSNHQRAY
+452 G
-464 YEKTKER
+464 
-471 DFAIITLLLG
+471 AIVVLLG
-481 TGIRV
+481 LILIWIIGTGSIEIFAMGATFSLV
-486 SECVGLDIEDVDFK
+486 LGLIATFLFTRGYV
-500 NNGIK
+500 K
-505 VLRKGGN
+505 VLRGVSPDNDKA
-512 EMFVYFGDEVAEAL
+512 FG
-526 KKYIEVRAGITPVAG
+526 I
-541 HEHALFYSAQ
+541 
-551 RKRINVKTVENLVK
+551 VKEDK
-565 KYASQ
+565 
-570 VTTTKKITPH
+570 
-580 KLRSTYGTTL
+580 
-590 YQETGDI
+590 
-597 YLVADVLGHKDVNT
+597 
-611 TKKHY
+611 
-616 AAMDDAR
+616 
-623 RRQAATAVRLR
+623 
-634 ESMPEHEE
+634 

>member
-47 GLDLKGGYF
+47 GLDLKGGSF

-71 AEGFDEVIDTLED
+71 AEGFDEVIATLED

-119 ESALSISDVFDILGS
+119 ESALSISDVFGILGS

-157 DELTWNDCIVRA
+157 DELTWNECIVRA

-213 ETISNPNVSSQIT
+213 EAISNPNVSSQIT

-272 DAANMLLLVY
+272 DTANMLLLVY
-282 AVMKSKITY
+282 AVMSVLIIVAFIAVY
-291 HEQTDMENTLK
+291 RLMGVAFTLSF
-302 LREVLKTLP
+302 LFYLILLAFAIAFIPLAQFMSLAGFVGLFFGLAMFAAFNAVLLGNIN
-311 SFTSE
+311 SE
-316 FFRGISTT
+316 FKKGKS
-324 TSTSTR
+324 
-330 IKYAYDLRIFF
+330 Y
-341 QYLQKENPEL
+341 EL
-351 AKIPMDQMSV
+351 SFD
-361 DVLDQVTAL
+361 D
-370 DLEEYTE
+370 
-377 YLKAYIGSQESYTT
+377 G
-391 NGEKGLKRKLSA
+391 
-403 LRTFYSYYFKKE
+403 FKKSVWTI
-415 LIETNPTLLI
+415 LN
-425 DMPKLHEK
+425 
-433 EIIRLEPNEVAE
+433 
-445 LLDFIES
+445 
-452 CGDGLSNHQRAY
+452 G
-464 YEKTKER
+464 
-471 DFAIITLLLG
+471 AIVVLLG
-481 TGIRV
+481 LILIWIIGTGSIEIFAMGATFSLV
-486 SECVGLDIEDVDFK
+486 LGLIATFLFTRGYV
-500 NNGIK
+500 K
-505 VLRKGGN
+505 VLRGVSPDNDKA
-512 EMFVYFGDEVAEAL
+512 FG
-526 KKYIEVRAGITPVAG
+526 I
-541 HEHALFYSAQ
+541 
-551 RKRINVKTVENLVK
+551 VKEDK
-565 KYASQ
+565 
-570 VTTTKKITPH
+570 
-580 KLRSTYGTTL
+580 
-590 YQETGDI
+590 
-597 YLVADVLGHKDVNT
+597 
-611 TKKHY
+611 
-616 AAMDDAR
+616 
-623 RRQAATAVRLR
+623 
-634 ESMPEHEE
+634 

>member
-47 GLDLKGGYF
+47 GLDLKGGSF

-71 AEGFDEVIDTLED
+71 AEGFDEVIATLED

-119 ESALSISDVFDILGS
+119 ESALSISDVFGILGS

-157 DELTWNDCIVRA
+157 DELTWNECKVRA

-272 DAANMLLLVY
+272 DTANMLLLVY
-282 AVMKSKITY
+282 AVMSVLIIVAFIAVY
-291 HEQTDMENTLK
+291 RLMGVAFTLSF
-302 LREVLKTLP
+302 LFYLILLAFAIAFIPLAQFMSLAGFVGLFFGLAMFAAFNAVLLGNIN
-311 SFTSE
+311 SE
-316 FFRGISTT
+316 FKKGKSF
-324 TSTSTR
+324 
-330 IKYAYDLRIFF
+330 
-341 QYLQKENPEL
+341 EL
-351 AKIPMDQMSV
+351 SFD
-361 DVLDQVTAL
+361 D
-370 DLEEYTE
+370 
-377 YLKAYIGSQESYTT
+377 G
-391 NGEKGLKRKLSA
+391 
-403 LRTFYSYYFKKE
+403 FKKSVWTI
-415 LIETNPTLLI
+415 LN
-425 DMPKLHEK
+425 
-433 EIIRLEPNEVAE
+433 
-445 LLDFIES
+445 
-452 CGDGLSNHQRAY
+452 G
-464 YEKTKER
+464 
-471 DFAIITLLLG
+471 AIVVLLG
-481 TGIRV
+481 LILIWIIGTGSIEIFAMGATFSLV
-486 SECVGLDIEDVDFK
+486 LGLIATFLFTRGYV
-500 NNGIK
+500 K
-505 VLRKGGN
+505 VLRGVSPDNDKA
-512 EMFVYFGDEVAEAL
+512 FG
-526 KKYIEVRAGITPVAG
+526 I
-541 HEHALFYSAQ
+541 
-551 RKRINVKTVENLVK
+551 VKEDK
-565 KYASQ
+565 
-570 VTTTKKITPH
+570 
-580 KLRSTYGTTL
+580 
-590 YQETGDI
+590 
-597 YLVADVLGHKDVNT
+597 
-611 TKKHY
+611 
-616 AAMDDAR
+616 
-623 RRQAATAVRLR
+623 
-634 ESMPEHEE
+634 

>member
-47 GLDLKGGYF
+47 GLDLKGGSF

-71 AEGFDEVIDTLED
+71 AEGFDEVIATLED

-272 DAANMLLLVY
+272 DTANMLLLVY
-282 AVMKSKITY
+282 AVMSVLIIVAFIAVY
-291 HEQTDMENTLK
+291 RLMGVAFTLSF
-302 LREVLKTLP
+302 LFYLILLAFAIAFIPLAQFMSLAGFVGLFFGLAMFAAFNAVLLGNIN
-311 SFTSE
+311 SE
-316 FFRGISTT
+316 FKKGKSF
-324 TSTSTR
+324 
-330 IKYAYDLRIFF
+330 
-341 QYLQKENPEL
+341 EL
-351 AKIPMDQMSV
+351 SFD
-361 DVLDQVTAL
+361 D
-370 DLEEYTE
+370 
-377 YLKAYIGSQESYTT
+377 G
-391 NGEKGLKRKLSA
+391 
-403 LRTFYSYYFKKE
+403 FKKSVWTI
-415 LIETNPTLLI
+415 LN
-425 DMPKLHEK
+425 
-433 EIIRLEPNEVAE
+433 
-445 LLDFIES
+445 
-452 CGDGLSNHQRAY
+452 G
-464 YEKTKER
+464 
-471 DFAIITLLLG
+471 AIVVLLG
-481 TGIRV
+481 LILIWIIGTGSIEIFAMGATFSLV
-486 SECVGLDIEDVDFK
+486 LGLIATFLFTRGYV
-500 NNGIK
+500 K
-505 VLRKGGN
+505 VLRGVSPDNDKA
-512 EMFVYFGDEVAEAL
+512 FG
-526 KKYIEVRAGITPVAG
+526 I
-541 HEHALFYSAQ
+541 
-551 RKRINVKTVENLVK
+551 VKEDK
-565 KYASQ
+565 
-570 VTTTKKITPH
+570 
-580 KLRSTYGTTL
+580 
-590 YQETGDI
+590 
-597 YLVADVLGHKDVNT
+597 
-611 TKKHY
+611 
-616 AAMDDAR
+616 
-623 RRQAATAVRLR
+623 
-634 ESMPEHEE
+634 

>member
-47 GLDLKGGYF
+47 GLDLKGGSF

-71 AEGFDEVIDTLED
+71 AEGFDEVIATLED

-119 ESALSISDVFDILGS
+119 ESALSISDVFGILGS

-157 DELTWNDCIVRA
+157 DELTWNECIVRA

-272 DAANMLLLVY
+272 DTANMLLLVY
-282 AVMKSKITY
+282 AVMSVIIIVAFIAVY
-291 HEQTDMENTLK
+291 RLMGVAFTLSF
-302 LREVLKTLP
+302 LFYLILLAFAIAFIPLAQFMSLAGFVGLFFGLAMFAALNAVLLGNIN
-311 SFTSE
+311 SE
-316 FFRGISTT
+316 FKKGKSF
-324 TSTSTR
+324 
-330 IKYAYDLRIFF
+330 
-341 QYLQKENPEL
+341 EL
-351 AKIPMDQMSV
+351 SFD
-361 DVLDQVTAL
+361 D
-370 DLEEYTE
+370 
-377 YLKAYIGSQESYTT
+377 G
-391 NGEKGLKRKLSA
+391 
-403 LRTFYSYYFKKE
+403 FKKSVWTI
-415 LIETNPTLLI
+415 LN
-425 DMPKLHEK
+425 
-433 EIIRLEPNEVAE
+433 
-445 LLDFIES
+445 
-452 CGDGLSNHQRAY
+452 G
-464 YEKTKER
+464 
-471 DFAIITLLLG
+471 AIVVLLG
-481 TGIRV
+481 LILIWIIGTG
-486 SECVGLDIEDVDFK
+486 SIEIFAMGATFSLVLGVIATFLFTR
-500 NNGIK
+500 GYVK
-505 VLRKGGN
+505 VLRGVSPDNDKA
-512 EMFVYFGDEVAEAL
+512 FG
-526 KKYIEVRAGITPVAG
+526 I
-541 HEHALFYSAQ
+541 
-551 RKRINVKTVENLVK
+551 VKEDK
-565 KYASQ
+565 
-570 VTTTKKITPH
+570 
-580 KLRSTYGTTL
+580 
-590 YQETGDI
+590 
-597 YLVADVLGHKDVNT
+597 
-611 TKKHY
+611 
-616 AAMDDAR
+616 
-623 RRQAATAVRLR
+623 
-634 ESMPEHEE
+634 

>member
-47 GLDLKGGYF
+47 GLDLKGGSF

-71 AEGFDEVIDTLED
+71 AEGFDEVIATLED

-119 ESALSISDVFDILGS
+119 ESALSISDVFGILGS

-157 DELTWNDCIVRA
+157 DELTWNECIVRA

-272 DAANMLLLVY
+272 DTANMLLLVY
-282 AVMKSKITY
+282 AVMSVLIIVAFIAVY
-291 HEQTDMENTLK
+291 RLMGVAFTLSF
-302 LREVLKTLP
+302 LFYLILLAFAIAFIPLAQFMSLASFVGLFFGLAMFAAFNAVLLGNIN
-311 SFTSE
+311 SE
-316 FFRGISTT
+316 FKKGKSF
-324 TSTSTR
+324 
-330 IKYAYDLRIFF
+330 
-341 QYLQKENPEL
+341 EL
-351 AKIPMDQMSV
+351 SFD
-361 DVLDQVTAL
+361 D
-370 DLEEYTE
+370 
-377 YLKAYIGSQESYTT
+377 G
-391 NGEKGLKRKLSA
+391 
-403 LRTFYSYYFKKE
+403 FKKSVWTI
-415 LIETNPTLLI
+415 LN
-425 DMPKLHEK
+425 
-433 EIIRLEPNEVAE
+433 
-445 LLDFIES
+445 
-452 CGDGLSNHQRAY
+452 G
-464 YEKTKER
+464 
-471 DFAIITLLLG
+471 AIVVLLG
-481 TGIRV
+481 LILIWIIGTGSIEIFAMGATFSLV
-486 SECVGLDIEDVDFK
+486 LGLIATFLFTRGYV
-500 NNGIK
+500 K
-505 VLRKGGN
+505 VLRGVSPDNDKA
-512 EMFVYFGDEVAEAL
+512 FG
-526 KKYIEVRAGITPVAG
+526 I
-541 HEHALFYSAQ
+541 
-551 RKRINVKTVENLVK
+551 VKEDK
-565 KYASQ
+565 
-570 VTTTKKITPH
+570 
-580 KLRSTYGTTL
+580 
-590 YQETGDI
+590 
-597 YLVADVLGHKDVNT
+597 
-611 TKKHY
+611 
-616 AAMDDAR
+616 
-623 RRQAATAVRLR
+623 
-634 ESMPEHEE
+634 

>member
-47 GLDLKGGYF
+47 GLDLKGGSF

-71 AEGFDEVIDTLED
+71 AEGFDEVIATLED

-119 ESALSISDVFDILGS
+119 ESALSISDVFGILGS

-157 DELTWNDCIVRA
+157 DELTWNECIVRA

-272 DAANMLLLVY
+272 DTANMLLLVY
-282 AVMKSKITY
+282 AVMRVLIIVAFIAVY
-291 HEQTDMENTLK
+291 RLMGVAFTLSF
-302 LREVLKTLP
+302 LFYLILLAFAIAFIPLAQFMSLAGFVGLFFGLAMFAAFNAVLLGNIN
-311 SFTSE
+311 SE
-316 FFRGISTT
+316 FKKGKSF
-324 TSTSTR
+324 
-330 IKYAYDLRIFF
+330 
-341 QYLQKENPEL
+341 EL
-351 AKIPMDQMSV
+351 SFD
-361 DVLDQVTAL
+361 D
-370 DLEEYTE
+370 
-377 YLKAYIGSQESYTT
+377 G
-391 NGEKGLKRKLSA
+391 
-403 LRTFYSYYFKKE
+403 FKKSVWTI
-415 LIETNPTLLI
+415 LN
-425 DMPKLHEK
+425 
-433 EIIRLEPNEVAE
+433 
-445 LLDFIES
+445 
-452 CGDGLSNHQRAY
+452 G
-464 YEKTKER
+464 
-471 DFAIITLLLG
+471 AIVVLLG
-481 TGIRV
+481 LILIWIIGTGSIEIFAMGATFSLV
-486 SECVGLDIEDVDFK
+486 LGLIATFLFTRGYV
-500 NNGIK
+500 K
-505 VLRKGGN
+505 VLRGVSPDNDKA
-512 EMFVYFGDEVAEAL
+512 FG
-526 KKYIEVRAGITPVAG
+526 I
-541 HEHALFYSAQ
+541 
-551 RKRINVKTVENLVK
+551 VKEDK
-565 KYASQ
+565 
-570 VTTTKKITPH
+570 
-580 KLRSTYGTTL
+580 
-590 YQETGDI
+590 
-597 YLVADVLGHKDVNT
+597 
-611 TKKHY
+611 
-616 AAMDDAR
+616 
-623 RRQAATAVRLR
+623 
-634 ESMPEHEE
+634 

>member
-47 GLDLKGGYF
+47 GLDLKGGSF
-56 VTFEV
+56 VTL

-71 AEGFDEVIDTLED
+71 AEGFDEVIATLED

-119 ESALSISDVFDILGS
+119 ESALSISDVFGILGS

-157 DELTWNDCIVRA
+157 DELTWNECIVRA

-272 DAANMLLLVY
+272 DTANMLLLVY
-282 AVMKSKITY
+282 AVMSVLIIVAFIAVY
-291 HEQTDMENTLK
+291 RLMGVAFTLSF
-302 LREVLKTLP
+302 LFYLILLAFAIAFIPLAQFMSLAGFVGLFFGLAMFAAFNAVLLGNIN
-311 SFTSE
+311 SE
-316 FFRGISTT
+316 FKKGKSF
-324 TSTSTR
+324 
-330 IKYAYDLRIFF
+330 
-341 QYLQKENPEL
+341 EL
-351 AKIPMDQMSV
+351 SFD
-361 DVLDQVTAL
+361 D
-370 DLEEYTE
+370 
-377 YLKAYIGSQESYTT
+377 G
-391 NGEKGLKRKLSA
+391 
-403 LRTFYSYYFKKE
+403 FKKSVWTI
-415 LIETNPTLLI
+415 LN
-425 DMPKLHEK
+425 
-433 EIIRLEPNEVAE
+433 
-445 LLDFIES
+445 
-452 CGDGLSNHQRAY
+452 G
-464 YEKTKER
+464 
-471 DFAIITLLLG
+471 AIVVLLG
-481 TGIRV
+481 LILIWIIGTGSIEIFAMGATFSLV
-486 SECVGLDIEDVDFK
+486 LGLIATFLFTRGYV
-500 NNGIK
+500 K
-505 VLRKGGN
+505 VLRGVSPDNDKA
-512 EMFVYFGDEVAEAL
+512 FG
-526 KKYIEVRAGITPVAG
+526 I
-541 HEHALFYSAQ
+541 
-551 RKRINVKTVENLVK
+551 VKEDK
-565 KYASQ
+565 
-570 VTTTKKITPH
+570 
-580 KLRSTYGTTL
+580 
-590 YQETGDI
+590 
-597 YLVADVLGHKDVNT
+597 
-611 TKKHY
+611 
-616 AAMDDAR
+616 
-623 RRQAATAVRLR
+623 
-634 ESMPEHEE
+634 

>member
-47 GLDLKGGYF
+47 GLDLKGGSF

-71 AEGFDEVIDTLED
+71 AEGFDEVIATLED

-94 IQGFTEALVASSPAE
+94 IQGFTEALVASSSAE

-157 DELTWNDCIVRA
+157 DELTWNECIVRA

-272 DAANMLLLVY
+272 DTANMLLLVY
-282 AVMKSKITY
+282 AVMSVLIIVAFIAVY
-291 HEQTDMENTLK
+291 RLMGVAFTLSF
-302 LREVLKTLP
+302 LFYLILLAFAIAFIPLAQFMSLAGFVGLFFGLAMFAAFNAVLLGNIN
-311 SFTSE
+311 SE
-316 FFRGISTT
+316 FKKGKSF
-324 TSTSTR
+324 
-330 IKYAYDLRIFF
+330 
-341 QYLQKENPEL
+341 EL
-351 AKIPMDQMSV
+351 SFD
-361 DVLDQVTAL
+361 D
-370 DLEEYTE
+370 
-377 YLKAYIGSQESYTT
+377 G
-391 NGEKGLKRKLSA
+391 
-403 LRTFYSYYFKKE
+403 FKKSVWTI
-415 LIETNPTLLI
+415 LN
-425 DMPKLHEK
+425 
-433 EIIRLEPNEVAE
+433 
-445 LLDFIES
+445 
-452 CGDGLSNHQRAY
+452 G
-464 YEKTKER
+464 
-471 DFAIITLLLG
+471 AIVVLLG
-481 TGIRV
+481 LILIWIIGTG
-486 SECVGLDIEDVDFK
+486 SIEIFAMGATFSLVLGVIATFLFTR
-500 NNGIK
+500 GYVK
-505 VLRKGGN
+505 VLRGVSPDNDKA
-512 EMFVYFGDEVAEAL
+512 FG
-526 KKYIEVRAGITPVAG
+526 I
-541 HEHALFYSAQ
+541 
-551 RKRINVKTVENLVK
+551 VKEDK
-565 KYASQ
+565 
-570 VTTTKKITPH
+570 
-580 KLRSTYGTTL
+580 
-590 YQETGDI
+590 
-597 YLVADVLGHKDVNT
+597 
-611 TKKHY
+611 
-616 AAMDDAR
+616 
-623 RRQAATAVRLR
+623 
-634 ESMPEHEE
+634 

>member
-47 GLDLKGGYF
+47 GLDLKGCSF

-71 AEGFDEVIDTLED
+71 AEGFDEVIATLED

-119 ESALSISDVFDILGS
+119 ESALSISDVFGILGS

-157 DELTWNDCIVRA
+157 DELTWNECIVRA

-272 DAANMLLLVY
+272 DTANMLLLVY
-282 AVMKSKITY
+282 AVMSVLIIVAFIAVY
-291 HEQTDMENTLK
+291 RLMGVAFTLSF
-302 LREVLKTLP
+302 LFYLILLAFAIAFIPLAQFMSLAGFVGLFFGLAMFAAFNAVLLGNIN
-311 SFTSE
+311 SE
-316 FFRGISTT
+316 FKKGKSF
-324 TSTSTR
+324 
-330 IKYAYDLRIFF
+330 
-341 QYLQKENPEL
+341 EL
-351 AKIPMDQMSV
+351 SFD
-361 DVLDQVTAL
+361 D
-370 DLEEYTE
+370 
-377 YLKAYIGSQESYTT
+377 G
-391 NGEKGLKRKLSA
+391 
-403 LRTFYSYYFKKE
+403 FKKSVWTI
-415 LIETNPTLLI
+415 LN
-425 DMPKLHEK
+425 
-433 EIIRLEPNEVAE
+433 
-445 LLDFIES
+445 
-452 CGDGLSNHQRAY
+452 G
-464 YEKTKER
+464 
-471 DFAIITLLLG
+471 AIVVLLG
-481 TGIRV
+481 LILIWIIGTGSIEIFAMGATFSLV
-486 SECVGLDIEDVDFK
+486 LGLIATFLFTRGYV
-500 NNGIK
+500 K
-505 VLRKGGN
+505 VLRGVSPDNDKA
-512 EMFVYFGDEVAEAL
+512 FG
-526 KKYIEVRAGITPVAG
+526 I
-541 HEHALFYSAQ
+541 
-551 RKRINVKTVENLVK
+551 VKEDK
-565 KYASQ
+565 
-570 VTTTKKITPH
+570 
-580 KLRSTYGTTL
+580 
-590 YQETGDI
+590 
-597 YLVADVLGHKDVNT
+597 
-611 TKKHY
+611 
-616 AAMDDAR
+616 
-623 RRQAATAVRLR
+623 
-634 ESMPEHEE
+634 

>member
-47 GLDLKGGYF
+47 GLDLKGGSF

-71 AEGFDEVIDTLED
+71 AEGFDEVIATLED

-109 GLVSVEVPAT
+109 GLVSVEGPAT
-119 ESALSISDVFDILGS
+119 ESALSISDVFGILGS

-157 DELTWNDCIVRA
+157 DELTWNECIVRA

-272 DAANMLLLVY
+272 DTANMLLLVY
-282 AVMKSKITY
+282 AVMSVLIIVAFIAVY
-291 HEQTDMENTLK
+291 RLMGVAFTLSF
-302 LREVLKTLP
+302 LFYLILLAFAIAFIPLAQFMSLAGFVGLFFGLAMFAAFNAVLLGNIN
-311 SFTSE
+311 SE
-316 FFRGISTT
+316 FKKGKSF
-324 TSTSTR
+324 
-330 IKYAYDLRIFF
+330 
-341 QYLQKENPEL
+341 EL
-351 AKIPMDQMSV
+351 SFD
-361 DVLDQVTAL
+361 D
-370 DLEEYTE
+370 
-377 YLKAYIGSQESYTT
+377 G
-391 NGEKGLKRKLSA
+391 
-403 LRTFYSYYFKKE
+403 FKKSVWTI
-415 LIETNPTLLI
+415 LN
-425 DMPKLHEK
+425 
-433 EIIRLEPNEVAE
+433 
-445 LLDFIES
+445 
-452 CGDGLSNHQRAY
+452 G
-464 YEKTKER
+464 
-471 DFAIITLLLG
+471 AIVVLLG
-481 TGIRV
+481 LILIWIIGTGSIEIFAMGATFSLV
-486 SECVGLDIEDVDFK
+486 LGLIATFLFTRGYV
-500 NNGIK
+500 K
-505 VLRKGGN
+505 VLRGVSPDNDKA
-512 EMFVYFGDEVAEAL
+512 FG
-526 KKYIEVRAGITPVAG
+526 I
-541 HEHALFYSAQ
+541 
-551 RKRINVKTVENLVK
+551 VKEDK
-565 KYASQ
+565 
-570 VTTTKKITPH
+570 
-580 KLRSTYGTTL
+580 
-590 YQETGDI
+590 
-597 YLVADVLGHKDVNT
+597 
-611 TKKHY
+611 
-616 AAMDDAR
+616 
-623 RRQAATAVRLR
+623 
-634 ESMPEHEE
+634 